1 MHFIT
6 AIGNVDKYMPGQ
18 WSSSFIEIYVSYPSN
33 LFLIDILF
41 VISIWTVKILRLKWY
56 EMYRPFKAIIS
67 W

>member
-41 VISIWTVKILRLKWY
+41 VISIWTLRLKWY